1 MFNKSIV
8 VALIV
13 CACYLGTSDARP
25 GLGELTSG
33 PVGAALTGATTG
45 MGAGAVSGLASSLTG
60 GLTGANQGPL
70 APASAI
76 LASVANPTGLVG

>member
-25 GLGELTSG
+25 GLTDVATG
-33 PVGAALTGATTG
+33 PAGAILGAATGG
-45 MGAGAVSGLASSLTG
+45 LGAGAVSGLANGAVG
-60 GLTGANQGPL
+60 GLGGPQGPL
-70 APASAI
+70 GSASAI
-76 LASVANPTGLVG
+76 LSSVAGPTGLAG